1 MTDDQSLDEAST
13 MKENRTSEE
22 ISADKHYKNAF
33 HVFRA
38 LCKLSDR
45 EMKDKGNVDPKYFL
59 NVFFFFE
66 KKKTTNENF
75 LRIV

>member
-45 EMKDKGNVDPKYFL
+45 EVKDKSNVDPRSSSSRRSRRDVPSDHL
-59 NVFFFFE
+59 E
-66 KKKTTNENF
+66 T
-75 LRIV
+75 IWI